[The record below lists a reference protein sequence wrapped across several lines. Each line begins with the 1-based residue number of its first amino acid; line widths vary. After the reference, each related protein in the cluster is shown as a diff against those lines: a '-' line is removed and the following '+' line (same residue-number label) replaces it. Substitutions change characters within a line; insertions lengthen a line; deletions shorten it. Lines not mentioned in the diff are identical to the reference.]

1 MMHKADWL
9 VPGLAVMSLLLV
21 GVVGFFSLLLAFN
34 GVSEAKA
41 TPLIIAYPLLLL
53 AILVLT
59 FRAGRWSLQS
69 LGGRTNW
76 SFWLRAPIAFLATV
90 TAATA
95 VLIIVFSILVLIGAG

>member
-1 MMHKADWL
+1 MRKVDWL
-9 VPGLAVMSLLLV
+9 VPGLAAMSLLLV

-34 GVSEAKA
+34 GVSEDKA
-41 TPLIIAYPLLLL
+41 TLPIIAYPLLLL

-69 LGGRTNW
+69 LSSRTTW
-76 SFWLRAPIAFLATV
+76 SLWLRAPIAFLSAV

-95 VLIIVFSILVLIGAG
+95 VLIIVFFILLLIGVS